1 MGYAFGVLAAGLA
14 LSSEASAQR
23 NAAES
28 WDSSARGFSSGG
40 SSAPSLP
47 GAAGGGAT
55 LESLNKI
62 LSASQLSA
70 FDRSIYLSI
79 RAFQLSRLGREADSQ
94 KDIAEMGKVLP
105 GDWQVVLSSTM
116 PGLAGGGDR
125 AAALR
130 TLDSALQRTPG
141 DPSLTIAQAQVYMQI
156 ADFQRAL
163 GLLDTVLASAQ
174 SPGERRSALF
184 YRGHA
189 NFNLGNYAQ
198 AADDFDASLA
208 GRPNFKSKQAP
219 LLWRYAA
226 QVRARRDARTAL
238 VRDVGAESLNEW
250 PGPILRFLMGKGT
263 AGELEVAAESDDG
276 AKRSNGKCPAAFFI
290 GMDAVRR
297 GDKQRARE
305 QFQLAQARCDRRER
319 IFGLEAALR
328 GPAQVA
334 GHHDGGPGVQGHADA
349 GHRCAYARVL
359 GDRTAGVLGDIEVG
373 ADEDPFAAYLA
384 AGTQVGEANG
394 LHS

>member
-1 MGYAFGVLAAGLA
+1 MRRQIAHVFGVLAAVLA
-14 LSSEASAQR
+14 LSGEASAQR

-28 WDSSARGFSSGG
+28 WDPTARDFSSGG
-40 SSAPSLP
+40 AAVPSRPAAPGGS
-47 GAAGGGAT
+47 GGAS

-79 RAFQLSRLGREADSQ
+79 RAFQLARLGREADSQ
-94 KDIAEMGKVLP
+94 KDIAEMGRVLP

-130 TLDSALQRTPG
+130 TLDSALQRKPG

-163 GLLDTVLASAQ
+163 GLLDTALASATP
-174 SPGERRSALF
+174 SERRSALF

-226 QVRARRDARTAL
+226 QVRARRDARGAL

-276 AKRSNGKCPAAFFI
+276 AKRANGKCPAAFFI

-305 QFQLAQARCDRRER
+305 QFQLAQARCPTVSE
-319 IFGLEAALR
+319 LNWAASSELKR
-328 GPAQVA
+328 
-334 GHHDGGPGVQGHADA
+334 
-349 GHRCAYARVL
+349 L
-359 GDRTAGVLGDIEVG
+359 
-373 ADEDPFAAYLA
+373 
-384 AGTQVGEANG
+384 
-394 LHS
+394 

>member
-1 MGYAFGVLAAGLA
+1 MRRQIAHVFGVLAAVLA
-14 LSSEASAQR
+14 LSGEASAQR

-28 WDSSARGFSSGG
+28 WDPTARDFSSGG
-40 SSAPSLP
+40 SAVPSRPAAPGGS
-47 GAAGGGAT
+47 GGAS

-79 RAFQLSRLGREADSQ
+79 RAFQLVRLGREADSQ
-94 KDIAEMGKVLP
+94 KDIAEMGRVLP

-130 TLDSALQRTPG
+130 TLDSALQRKPG

-163 GLLDTVLASAQ
+163 GLLDTALASATP
-174 SPGERRSALF
+174 SERRSALF

-226 QVRARRDARTAL
+226 QVRARRDARGAL

-276 AKRSNGKCPAAFFI
+276 AKRANGKCPAAFFI

-305 QFQLAQARCDRRER
+305 QFQLAQARCPTVSE
-319 IFGLEAALR
+319 LNWAASSELKR
-328 GPAQVA
+328 
-334 GHHDGGPGVQGHADA
+334 
-349 GHRCAYARVL
+349 L
-359 GDRTAGVLGDIEVG
+359 
-373 ADEDPFAAYLA
+373 
-384 AGTQVGEANG
+384 
-394 LHS
+394 

>member
-1 MGYAFGVLAAGLA
+1 MRRQIAHVFGVLAAVLA
-14 LSSEASAQR
+14 LSGEASAQR

-28 WDSSARGFSSGG
+28 WDPTARDFSSGG
-40 SSAPSLP
+40 AAVPSRPAAPGGS
-47 GAAGGGAT
+47 GGAS
-55 LESLNKI
+55 LECLNKI

-79 RAFQLSRLGREADSQ
+79 RAFQLARLGREADSQ
-94 KDIAEMGKVLP
+94 KDIAEMGRVLP

-130 TLDSALQRTPG
+130 TLDSALQRKPG

-163 GLLDTVLASAQ
+163 GLLDTALASATP
-174 SPGERRSALF
+174 SERRSALF

-226 QVRARRDARTAL
+226 QVRARRDARGAL

-276 AKRSNGKCPAAFFI
+276 AKRANGKCPAAFFI

-305 QFQLAQARCDRRER
+305 QFQLAQARCPTVSE
-319 IFGLEAALR
+319 LNWAASSELKR
-328 GPAQVA
+328 
-334 GHHDGGPGVQGHADA
+334 
-349 GHRCAYARVL
+349 L
-359 GDRTAGVLGDIEVG
+359 
-373 ADEDPFAAYLA
+373 
-384 AGTQVGEANG
+384 
-394 LHS
+394 

>member
-1 MGYAFGVLAAGLA
+1 MVSAFGVLAAVLA
-14 LSSEASAQR
+14 LSGEASAQR
-23 NAAES
+23 NAAEA
-28 WDSSARGFSSGG
+28 WDPSVRDFSSGG
-40 SSAPSLP
+40 PAAPALP
-47 GAAGGGAT
+47 GATGGSGGTT

-79 RAFQLSRLGREADSQ
+79 RAFQLARLGREADSQ

-130 TLDSALQRTPG
+130 TLDSALQRKPG
-141 DPSLTIAQAQVYMQI
+141 DPSLMMAQAQVYMQI
-156 ADFQRAL
+156 ADFPRAL
-163 GLLDTVLASAQ
+163 GLLDAALAGAQ
-174 SPGERRSALF
+174 TPGDRRSALY

-189 NFNLGNYAQ
+189 HFNLGNYAQ
-198 AADDFDASLA
+198 AADDFDSSLA
-208 GRPNFKSKQAP
+208 GRPNFKAKQAP

-226 QVRARRDARTAL
+226 QVHARRDARTAL

-276 AKRSNGKCPAAFFI
+276 AKRANGKCPSAFFL

-297 GDKQRARE
+297 GDRQRARE
-305 QFQLAQARCDRRER
+305 QFQLAQVRCPTVSE
-319 IFGLEAALR
+319 LNWAASSELKR
-328 GPAQVA
+328 
-334 GHHDGGPGVQGHADA
+334 
-349 GHRCAYARVL
+349 L
-359 GDRTAGVLGDIEVG
+359 
-373 ADEDPFAAYLA
+373 
-384 AGTQVGEANG
+384 
-394 LHS
+394 

>member
-1 MGYAFGVLAAGLA
+1 MRRQIVHVFGVFAAICA
-14 LSSEASAQR
+14 LSGAASAQR

-28 WDSSARGFSSGG
+28 WDHTARGFSSGG

-47 GAAGGGAT
+47 GATGGTGGPT

-130 TLDSALQRTPG
+130 TLDSALQRKPG

-163 GLLDTVLASAQ
+163 ALLDVALAGAQ
-174 SPGERRSALF
+174 TPGERRSALF

-189 NFNLGNYAQ
+189 NFNLGNHAQ
-198 AADDFDASLA
+198 AADDFDVTLE
-208 GRPNFKSKQAP
+208 GRPNFKAKQAP

-226 QVRARRDARTAL
+226 QVRARRDARAAL
-238 VRDVGAESLNEW
+238 TRDVGAESLNEW

-263 AGELEVAAESDDG
+263 AGELEVAAESDDA

-297 GDKQRARE
+297 GDKQRARD
-305 QFQLAQARCDRRER
+305 QFQLAQARCPTTSE
-319 IFGLEAALR
+319 LNWAAASELKR
-328 GPAQVA
+328 
-334 GHHDGGPGVQGHADA
+334 
-349 GHRCAYARVL
+349 L
-359 GDRTAGVLGDIEVG
+359 
-373 ADEDPFAAYLA
+373 
-384 AGTQVGEANG
+384 
-394 LHS
+394 

>member
-1 MGYAFGVLAAGLA
+1 MDPYRQSADAALRSLCQIGRMLRQIGHVFGVLAAFLT
-14 LSSEASAQR
+14 LSGEAAAQR
-23 NAAES
+23 NAVES
-28 WDSSARGFSSGG
+28 WDPSARGFSSGG

-47 GAAGGGAT
+47 GSTGGSGGAT

-125 AAALR
+125 AAAVR
-130 TLDSALQRTPG
+130 TLDGARQRKPG
-141 DPSLTIAQAQVYMQI
+141 DPSLTMAQAQVYMQI
-156 ADFQRAL
+156 ADFSRAL
-163 GLLDTVLASAQ
+163 GLLDTALAGAQ
-174 SPGERRSALF
+174 APGEQRSVLF
-184 YRGHA
+184 YRGLA

-198 AADDFDASLA
+198 SVDDFDATLA
-208 GRPNFKSKQAP
+208 GRPDFKSKQAP

-226 QVRARRDARTAL
+226 QVRARRDARATLA
-238 VRDVGAESLNEW
+238 RDVGTESLDEW
-250 PGPILRFLMGKGT
+250 PGPILRFLLGKGS

-276 AKRSNGKCPAAFFI
+276 AKRSNGKCPSAFFL

-305 QFQLAQARCDRRER
+305 QFQLAQARCPTVSE
-319 IFGLEAALR
+319 FNWAASSELKR
-328 GPAQVA
+328 
-334 GHHDGGPGVQGHADA
+334 
-349 GHRCAYARVL
+349 L
-359 GDRTAGVLGDIEVG
+359 
-373 ADEDPFAAYLA
+373 
-384 AGTQVGEANG
+384 
-394 LHS
+394 